1 LWFWNNLNSLKKG
14 MAMQKIIV
22 MLICLA
28 LFGTGRM
35 PLYSQT
41 YSANLPSKAIH
52 IVYDDSGSMIRDDG
66 DVYLDRWAQAKYAME
81 VFAAMLQENDIMRVY
96 YMSDYVT
103 SIGGNITA
111 PPRLSIMGT
120 EPMLARAA
128 KVHDTITLASN
139 TPFDPVLK
147 AYEDL
152 KNETSDEKWLVVL
165 TDGQFNFLYGESA
178 NVNADGF
185 YSQFINESDIKII
198 HFAMGND
205 AAIIT
210 ADPKRNIFF
219 EHSRNDNEILGK
231 IISVCNQIFNR
242 NTIRFN
248 NEAKRQFSFDLPMR
262 ELLVFVQGADIGI
275 NGIIGESKYEP
286 SETVNVRYSE
296 VAAINYANNPNV
308 IIPRNLTGVVAV
320 FRDIPQGRYELDVTG
335 AQLVEIYYKPA
346 VNLVIRLY
354 RRGREINSQDIP
366 EGNYRVRFG
375 LAAGDGKFVESSLLG
390 KVEYQATVQNR
401 GQTSPVKSGDI
412 IKIHP
417 GELRIQVEAH
427 FLEINTAGDT
437 MIRTVNE
444 VTFFERYKYLFLLL
458 ILLSVL
464 LFIWLLWGRKKR
476 FPKYMVSKP
485 SIIVENDEN
494 TVKKFGSFRIN
505 PKTKW
510 LPLCPETGTII
521 AAADGKP
528 LPRLRVK
535 AIGNE
540 RMELTNT
547 GDFSPDRLNGVDFF
561 INDQPLPEGS
571 ARNKEMSCTARIKSV
586 YYNSGIAITHT
597 CSFPQRGRRRRR

>member
-1 LWFWNNLNSLKKG
+1 VAVKK
-14 MAMQKIIV
+14 IVV

-28 LFGTGRM
+28 LFGTGLM

-41 YSANLPSKAIH
+41 YSANLPGKAIH

-81 VFAAMLQENDIMRVY
+81 VFAAMLQENDTMRVY

-103 SIGGNITA
+103 SIGGNINA

-147 AYEDL
+147 AYKDL
-152 KNETSDEKWLVVL
+152 KNETSGEKWLVVL

-262 ELLVFVQGADIGI
+262 ELLVFAQGADIGI
-275 NGIIGESKYEP
+275 NGIVGESKHDP

-296 VAAINYANNPNV
+296 AAAINYANNPNV

-320 FRDIPQGRYELDVTG
+320 FRDIPQGRYELDVAG

-354 RRGREINSQDIP
+354 RRGREITSQDIP
-366 EGNYRVRFG
+366 EGNYRLRFG
-375 LAAGDGKFVESSLLG
+375 LATEDGKFVESSLLG

-401 GQTSPVKSGDI
+401 GQTSPVRSGDI

-417 GELRIQVEAH
+417 GELRIQAEAH
-427 FLEINTAGDT
+427 FLEINTAADT
-437 MIRTVNE
+437 ITRTVNE
-444 VTFFERYKYLFLLL
+444 VTFFERYKYLLLLL
-458 ILLSVL
+458 ILLSAL
-464 LFIWLLWGRKKR
+464 LFVWLLWGRKKR
-476 FPKYMVSKP
+476 FPKYMASKP
-485 SIIVENDEN
+485 SIVIVNDEN

-528 LPRLRVK
+528 LPRLKVK
-535 AIGNE
+535 AVGNE

-547 GDFSPDRLNGVDFF
+547 GDFSADRLNGIDFF

-571 ARNKEMSCTARIKSV
+571 SRNKEMSCTARITSV
-586 YYNSGIAITHT
+586 YYNSGVATTHT
-597 CSFPQRGRRRRR
+597 CSFPQRGGKRRR

>member
-1 LWFWNNLNSLKKG
+1 MK
-14 MAMQKIIV
+14 KIIV
-22 MLICLA
+22 TLICLV
-28 LFGTGRM
+28 LFGTGLM

-41 YSANLPSKAIH
+41 YSANLPGKAIH

-103 SIGGNITA
+103 SIGGNINA

-120 EPMLARAA
+120 EPMSARVA

-152 KNETSDEKWLVVL
+152 KNESSDEKWLVVL

-178 NVNADGF
+178 NVNADIF

-205 AAIIT
+205 AATIS

-242 NTIRFN
+242 NTIRFS

-262 ELLVFVQGADIGI
+262 ELLVFAQGTDIGI
-275 NGIIGESKYEP
+275 NAIVGKSKYEP

-296 VAAINYANNPNV
+296 VAAINYVTNQDI
-308 IIPRNLTGVVAV
+308 IIPRYLTGVVAV
-320 FRDIPQGRYELDVTG
+320 FRDIPQGHYELDLTG

-346 VNLVIRLY
+346 VSLVIRLY
-354 RRGREINSQDIP
+354 RRGREISPQDIP

-375 LAAGDGKFVESSLLG
+375 LATEDGKFVASSLLG

-401 GQTSPVKSGDI
+401 GQTSSIKSGDI

-417 GELRIQVEAH
+417 GELQIQVEAH

-437 MIRTVNE
+437 ILRTVYE
-444 VTFFERYKYLFLLL
+444 VTFFERYKYLLLL
-458 ILLSVL
+458 LMLLLAL
-464 LFIWLLWGRKKR
+464 LFFWLLWGRKKR

-485 SIIVENDEN
+485 SIVVENDEN
-494 TVKKFGSFRIN
+494 IVKKFGSFKIN
-505 PKTKW
+505 KKTKW
-510 LPLCPETGTII
+510 LPICPETGTII

-528 LPRLRVK
+528 LPRLKVK
-535 AIGNE
+535 ALGSE

-547 GDFSPDRLNGVDFF
+547 GDFSADRLNGVDFF

-571 ARNKEMSCTARIKSV
+571 ARNKEMSCTARITSI
-586 YYNSGIAITHT
+586 YYNSGVATTHT
-597 CSFPQRGRRRRR
+597 CSFSQRSRKRKR